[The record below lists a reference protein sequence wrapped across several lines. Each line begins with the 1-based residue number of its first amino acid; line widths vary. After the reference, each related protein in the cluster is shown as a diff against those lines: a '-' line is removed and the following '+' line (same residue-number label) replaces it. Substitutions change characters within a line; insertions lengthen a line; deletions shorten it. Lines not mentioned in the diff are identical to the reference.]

1 MGPTSAPCCP
11 TTTSRLREFSA
22 LIRAAFGVSL
32 GAPGR
37 PPLLRLVVGEF
48 FPRARAWREH
58 RDPALT
64 RGVAADLRTVR
75 PTWTRAGRECGR
87 CSSAAGDRLRLPH
100 DHASQ
105 RTSVPPGDPSGVLFH
120 RQWSCRAWRGDLK
133 RLCATCHDVD
143 PSRDRPGS
151 FGGPPVTGSSR
162 ELLEAKVVGNQYP
175 DGYSPKRPTQFML
188 PLSGVTPAMLDELA
202 AYLSAQRTPSEPSG
216 N

>member
-1 MGPTSAPCCP
+1 MTTLVKGLPFLLGILAASCSTVSGP
-11 TTTSRLREFSA
+11 
-22 LIRAAFGVSL
+22 AA
-32 GAPGR
+32 R
-37 PPLLRLVVGEF
+37 GE
-48 FPRARAWREH
+48 AIY
-58 RDPALT
+58 
-64 RGVAADLRTVR
+64 
-75 PTWTRAGRECGR
+75 
-87 CSSAAGDRLRLPH
+87 
-100 DHASQ
+100 
-105 RTSVPPGDPSGVLFH
+105 
-120 RQWSCRAWRGDLK
+120 K